1 MPTRFRASTP
11 EWTSGKTSEP
21 PDSLSGK
28 PAAPV
33 RTTRPGPRTRGVRTL
48 KPITLLK
55 AALFLAALVPA
66 GALVYGFYTNDLT
79 ANPGD
84 YITDQTGTWILGSLF
99 ASLSITPLRRLTGWN
114 DLIKLRRMLGL
125 FAFFYAV
132 LHMLTWVVFVHYFEV
147 SFMIEDVVKRPFITV
162 GMTVFVILF
171 ALTLTSNRFAMR
183 KLGRRWQSLH
193 RLAYVAAIGG
203 VIHFWWLVKA
213 DITEPRRWA
222 VGLAVLLGLR
232 AWWAY
237 RKRASSRASLQ
248 RAAARP

>member
-11 EWTSGKTSEP
+11 GWTSGATSEP
-21 PDSLSGK
+21 
-28 PAAPV
+28 AAPAHPDAAARV
-33 RTTRPGPRTRGVRTL
+33 RRV
-48 KPITLLK
+48 KPITLVRV
-55 AALFLAALVPA
+55 AVFLAALVPVA
-66 GALVYGFYTNDLT
+66 RLVWGFYTNDLT

-84 YITDQTGTWILGSLF
+84 YITDQTGTWTLGMLF
-99 ASLSITPLRRLTGWN
+99 SSLSITPLRRFTGWN
-114 DLIKLRRMLGL
+114 ELIKLRRMLGL

-132 LHMLTWVVFVHYFEV
+132 LHMLTWVVFIHYFDV
-147 SFMIEDVVKRPFITV
+147 SFMVEDVVKRPFITV
-162 GMTVFVILF
+162 GMTVLVILLSL
-171 ALTLTSNRFAMR
+171 ALTSNRFAIR
-183 KLGRRWQSLH
+183 KLGRRWQYLH

-222 VGLAVLLGLR
+222 MGLAVLLGLR

-248 RAAARP
+248 RAAART

>member
-114 DLIKLRRMLGL
+114 ELIKLRRMLGL

-222 VGLAVLLGLR
+222 MGLAVLLGLR

-237 RKRASSRASLQ
+237 RKRVSSRASLQ